1 MKHLL
6 GASIGLAF
14 LLALSGAALADI
26 TIATVGP
33 MTGDNASTGAQFKNG
48 VGLAVD
54 DLNAKGGV
62 LGQKVQWTSED
73 DACDPKTAVS
83 AAELVAGK
91 GVAAVIGHYCSGSS
105 IPASAVYADAKI
117 LQISPGST
125 NPKYTDERPGPGT
138 FRVCGRDDAQGTVAG
153 NYIAQ
158 NFAGKKVAIL
168 NDKSA
173 YGLGLAT
180 ETQKALNA
188 AGMKETIFDSYNA
201 DDKDFSPIVSKL
213 KDAGIDVLYVGG
225 YRAQAA
231 LFARQMHDQ
240 GMKVQLLGGDDL
252 VANEFWTAAGDA
264 GQGTMMTFAPDPTKI
279 PAAASVVAEFKAKNL
294 DPAGYS
300 LYAYA
305 AVQVWAE
312 AATKAG
318 STDFDKVVAAMNSE
332 TFDTV
337 LGPIKFDAKGDV
349 VGAKFV
355 WYVWKDGN
363 YSEMAM

>member
-6 GASIGLAF
+6 GAGIGLAF
-14 LLALSGAALADI
+14 LMALSGAAYADI

-33 MTGDNASTGAQFKNG
+33 MTGDNASTGAQFKAG

-117 LQISPGST
+117 VQISPGST
-125 NPKYTDERPGPGT
+125 NPLYTDQRPGPGT
-138 FRVCGRDDAQGTVAG
+138 FRVCGRDDAQGAVAG
-153 NYIAQ
+153 AYIAK

-188 AGMKETIFDSYNA
+188 AGMKEVIFDSYNA

-213 KDAGIDVLYVGG
+213 KDASIDVLYVGG

-231 LFARQMHDQ
+231 LFARQMKDQ
-240 GMKVQLLGGDDL
+240 GMSVQLMGGDDL

-264 GQGTMMTFAPDPTKI
+264 GQGTMMTFAPDPTKN
-279 PAAASVVAEFKAKNL
+279 PSAADVVAEFKAKNL

-305 AVQVWAE
+305 AVQVWAA

-337 LGPIKFDAKGDV
+337 LGPIKFDSKGDV

>member
-1 MKHLL
+1 MKQLL
-6 GASIGLAF
+6 RVGASLAF
-14 LLALSGAALADI
+14 VLALSGAALADI

-48 VGLAVD
+48 VGMAVD
-54 DLNAKGGV
+54 DINAKGGI
-62 LGQKVQWTSED
+62 LGQKVAWFAED

-83 AAELVAGK
+83 AAELVASK

-105 IPASAVYADAKI
+105 IPASSVYADANI

-125 NPKYTDERPGPGT
+125 NPKYTDERPGKGT
-138 FRVCGRDDAQGTVAG
+138 FRVCGRDDAQGTTAG
-153 NYIAQ
+153 QYIAA

-180 ETQKALNA
+180 ETKKALNA
-188 AGMKETIFDSYNA
+188 AGMQEAIFDSYNA
-201 DDKDFSPIVSKL
+201 DDKDFSPLVSKL

-240 GMKVQLLGGDDL
+240 GMNVQLMGGDDL

-264 GQGTMMTFAPDPTKI
+264 GQGTMMTFAPDPTKN
-279 PAAASVVAEFKAKNL
+279 AAAADVVKEFQAKGL
-294 DPAGYS
+294 DPAGYA

-305 AVQVWAE
+305 ATQVWAQ

-318 STDFDKVVAAMNSE
+318 STDFDKVTEAMYNTS
-332 TFDTV
+332 FDTV
-337 LGPIKFDAKGDV
+337 LGPIKFDDKGDV

-363 YSEMAM
+363 YGEM

>member
-14 LLALSGAALADI
+14 LMALSGAAYADI

-33 MTGDNASTGAQFKNG
+33 MTGDNASTGAQFKAG

-91 GVAAVIGHYCSGSS
+91 GVSAVIGHYCSGSS

-117 LQISPGST
+117 VQISPGST
-125 NPKYTDERPGPGT
+125 NPLYTDQRPGPGT
-138 FRVCGRDDAQGTVAG
+138 FRVCGRDDAQGAVAG
-153 NYIAQ
+153 AYIAK

-188 AGMKETIFDSYNA
+188 AGMKEVIFDSYNA

-231 LFARQMHDQ
+231 LFARQMKDQ
-240 GMKVQLLGGDDL
+240 GMSVQLMGGDDL

-264 GQGTMMTFAPDPTKI
+264 GQGTMMTFAPDPTKN
-279 PAAASVVAEFKAKNL
+279 PSAADVVAEFKAKIL

-305 AVQVWAE
+305 AVQVWAA

-337 LGPIKFDAKGDV
+337 LGPIKFDSKGDV

>member
-1 MKHLL
+1 MKRLL
-6 GASIGLAF
+6 GAGIGLAF
-14 LLALSGAALADI
+14 LFALSGAALADI

-33 MTGDNASTGAQFKNG
+33 MTGDNASTGAQFKAG

-62 LGQKVQWTSED
+62 LGQQVQWTSED

-125 NPKYTDERPGPGT
+125 NPLYTDQRPGPGT
-138 FRVCGRDDAQGTVAG
+138 FRVCGRDDAQGAVAG
-153 NYIAQ
+153 AYIAK
-158 NFAGKKVAIL
+158 NFAGKNVAIL

-188 AGMKETIFDSYNA
+188 AGMKEVIFDSYNA

-213 KDAGIDVLYVGG
+213 KDAGIAVLYVGG

-231 LFARQMHDQ
+231 LFARQMKDQ
-240 GMKVQLLGGDDL
+240 GMTVQLLGGDDL
-252 VANEFWTAAGDA
+252 LANEFWTASGDA

-279 PAAASVVAEFKAKNL
+279 PDAAAVVAEFKAKNL

-305 AVQVWAE
+305 AVQVWAA

-332 TFDTV
+332 TFNTV

-363 YSEMAM
+363 YSELAM

>member
-6 GASIGLAF
+6 GAGIGLAF
-14 LLALSGAALADI
+14 LMALSGAAYADI

-33 MTGDNASTGAQFKNG
+33 MTGDNASTGAQFKAG

-117 LQISPGST
+117 VQISPGST
-125 NPKYTDERPGPGT
+125 NPLYTDQRPGPGT
-138 FRVCGRDDAQGTVAG
+138 FRVCGRDDAQGAVAG
-153 NYIAQ
+153 AYIAK

-188 AGMKETIFDSYNA
+188 AGMKEVIFDSYNA

-231 LFARQMHDQ
+231 LFARQMKDQ
-240 GMKVQLLGGDDL
+240 GMSVQLMGGDDL

-264 GQGTMMTFAPDPTKI
+264 GQGTMMTFAPDPTKN
-279 PAAASVVAEFKAKNL
+279 PSAADVVAEFKAKNL

-305 AVQVWAE
+305 AVQVWAA

-337 LGPIKFDAKGDV
+337 LGPIKFDSKGDV

>member
-6 GASIGLAF
+6 RVGASLAF
-14 LLALSGAALADI
+14 VLALSGAAFADI

-33 MTGDNASTGAQFKNG
+33 MTGDNASSGAQFKNG
-48 VGLAVD
+48 VQMAVD

-62 LGQKVQWTSED
+62 LGQQVVWFAED

-83 AAELVAGK
+83 AAELVASK

-105 IPASAVYADAKI
+105 IPASSVYADANI

-125 NPKYTDERPGPGT
+125 NPKYTDERPGKGT
-138 FRVCGRDDAQGTVAG
+138 FRICGRDDAQGTVAG
-153 NYIAQ
+153 QYIASA
-158 NFAGKKVAIL
+158 FAGKKVAIL

-180 ETQKALNA
+180 ETKKALNA
-188 AGMKETIFDSYNA
+188 AGMQEVMFDSYNA
-201 DDKDFSPIVSKL
+201 DDKDFTPLVSKL
-213 KDAGIDVLYVGG
+213 KEAGVDVLYVGG

-240 GMKVQLLGGDDL
+240 GMTVQLMGGDDL
-252 VANEFWTAAGDA
+252 LANEFWTAAGEA
-264 GQGTMMTFAPDPTKI
+264 GQGTMMTFAPDPTKN
-279 PAAASVVAEFKAKNL
+279 PAAADVVKEFQAKSL

-305 AVQVWAE
+305 SVQVWAQ
-312 AATKAG
+312 AAEKAG
-318 STDFDKVVAAMNSE
+318 STDFDKVTDAMYAN

-337 LGPIKFDAKGDV
+337 LGPITFDDKGDV

-355 WYVWKDGN
+355 WYVWKDG
-363 YSEMAM
+363 SFAEM

>member
-6 GASIGLAF
+6 GAGIGLAF
-14 LLALSGAALADI
+14 LMALSGAAYADI

-33 MTGDNASTGAQFKNG
+33 MTGDNASTGAQFKAG

-117 LQISPGST
+117 VQISPGST
-125 NPKYTDERPGPGT
+125 NPLYTDQRPGPGT
-138 FRVCGRDDAQGTVAG
+138 FRVCGRDDAQGAVAG
-153 NYIAQ
+153 AYIAK

-188 AGMKETIFDSYNA
+188 AGMKEVIFDSYNA

-231 LFARQMHDQ
+231 LFARQMKDQ
-240 GMKVQLLGGDDL
+240 GMTVQLMGGDDL

-264 GQGTMMTFAPDPTKI
+264 GQGTMMTFAPDPTKN
-279 PAAASVVAEFKAKNL
+279 PSAADVVAEFKAKNL

-305 AVQVWAE
+305 AVQVWAA

-337 LGPIKFDAKGDV
+337 LGPIKFDSKGDV

>member
-1 MKHLL
+1 
-6 GASIGLAF
+6 
-14 LLALSGAALADI
+14 
-26 TIATVGP
+26 
-33 MTGDNASTGAQFKNG
+33 
-48 VGLAVD
+48 
-54 DLNAKGGV
+54 
-62 LGQKVQWTSED
+62 
-73 DACDPKTAVS
+73 
-83 AAELVAGK
+83 
-91 GVAAVIGHYCSGSS
+91 VIGHYCSGSS

-117 LQISPGST
+117 VQISPGST
-125 NPKYTDERPGPGT
+125 NPLYTDQRPGPGT
-138 FRVCGRDDAQGTVAG
+138 FRVCGRDDAQGAVAG
-153 NYIAQ
+153 AYIAK

-188 AGMKETIFDSYNA
+188 AGMKEVIFDSYNA

-231 LFARQMHDQ
+231 LFARQMKDQ
-240 GMKVQLLGGDDL
+240 GMTVQLMGGDDL

-264 GQGTMMTFAPDPTKI
+264 GQGTMMTFAPDPTKN
-279 PAAASVVAEFKAKNL
+279 PSAADVVAEFKAKNL

-305 AVQVWAE
+305 AVQVWAA

-337 LGPIKFDAKGDV
+337 LGPIKFDSKGDV